1 MPFSRPCQLNNNNKR
16 DYENERVRKVK
27 LKHNFFF
34 LTKKKYKDE
43 ETKSRHR
50 KKNLR
55 SKKSKSYRR
64 GTTTFTSPKIK
75 SLRPKPTAIQATK
88 KHHLTKKRQQQNKY
102 RHLISMLSKNS

>member
-1 MPFSRPCQLNNNNKR
+1 MKKR
-16 DYENERVRKVK
+16 NLDIA
-27 LKHNFFF
+27 
-34 LTKKKYKDE
+34 
-43 ETKSRHR
+43 

-88 KHHLTKKRQQQNKY
+88 NTIYQQKNKY